1 MKYQISFIVFFI
13 GSYEVFIFIF
23 LLILAIL
30 LPVNL
35 TIFQKLFLQ
44 FDLKTHIFFLKF
56 AKKININKKPKL
68 QKNKFSILK

>member
-1 MKYQISFIVFFI
+1 MKYQISSIVFFI
-13 GSYEVFIFIF
+13 GSYGVFIFIF

-44 FDLKTHIFFLKF
+44 FDLKTHIFFKNLP
-56 AKKININKKPKL
+56 KK
-68 QKNKFSILK
+68 